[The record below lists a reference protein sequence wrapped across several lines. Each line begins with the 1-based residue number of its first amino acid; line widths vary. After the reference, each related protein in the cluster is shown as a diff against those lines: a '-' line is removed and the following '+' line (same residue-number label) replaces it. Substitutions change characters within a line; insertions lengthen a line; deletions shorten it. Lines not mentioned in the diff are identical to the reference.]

1 MQDPLSSF
9 YRTKEVYVT
18 LPTQGRWY
26 KNKPNLTDDGE
37 IGIFPMSVRDEIML
51 KIPDT
56 LYNGEA
62 LFEVLQSI
70 APDIVD
76 PYEVAV
82 PDVEI
87 ILLAAKANQ
96 HDGKMSMGGRCPH
109 CNTSTDYEI
118 EVKNLL
124 GQVKP
129 IPDEPLILELD
140 NGLRIEYKPNT
151 LASIN
156 AGTIKTTES
165 VKLAQAI
172 GDNTDPE
179 TTKQIFR
186 ESLEKT
192 TAATIIVLADSIASI
207 TTPDGTV
214 VTDVQSISNWL
225 ANADARTTALL
236 KSQSTKLNE
245 SGVPKSFE
253 LQCSNEECGELFNA
267 AIEYN
272 PAFFFTAT

>member
-1 MQDPLSSF
+1 MQDPLINF

-18 LPTQGRWY
+18 LPTQGKWY
-26 KNKPNLTDDGE
+26 KNKPKLTKDGE
-37 IGIFPMSVRDEIML
+37 IGIYPMSVRDEIML

-87 ILLAAKANQ
+87 ILLAAKASQ
-96 HDGKMSMGGRCPH
+96 HDGKMTMSGRCPH
-109 CNTSTDYEI
+109 CGTSTDYEI
-118 EVKNLL
+118 EVKKLL
-124 GQVKP
+124 SQVKP
-129 IPDEPLILELD
+129 IPDDPLLLELE
-140 NGLRIEYKPNT
+140 NGLVVEYKPNT

-165 VKLAQAI
+165 IKLAQAI
-172 GDNTDPE
+172 NDSTDPD
-179 TTKQIFR
+179 TTKTIFR

-192 TAATIIVLADSIASI
+192 TAAAIIVLADSISSI
-207 TTPDGTV
+207 TTPEGIV
-214 VTDVQSISNWL
+214 VSDIESISNWL
-225 ANADARTTALL
+225 ANADARTTGLL
-236 KSQSTKLNE
+236 KEKSTKLNE
-245 SGVPKSFE
+245 SGVPRTFN
-253 LQCSNEECGELFNA
+253 LQCSNDECTENFDANV
-267 AIEYN
+267 EYN
-272 PAFFFTAT
+272 PTFFFTTG

>member
-1 MQDPLSSF
+1 MQDPLINF

-18 LPTQGRWY
+18 LPTQGKWY
-26 KNKPNLTDDGE
+26 KNKPKLTKDGE
-37 IGIFPMSVRDEIML
+37 IGIYPMSVRDEIML

-87 ILLAAKANQ
+87 ILLAAKASQ
-96 HDGKMSMGGRCPH
+96 HDGKMTMSGRCPH
-109 CNTSTDYEI
+109 CGTSTDYEI
-118 EVKNLL
+118 EVKKLL
-124 GQVKP
+124 SQVKP
-129 IPDEPLILELD
+129 IPDDPLLLELE
-140 NGLRIEYKPNT
+140 NGLVVEYKPNT

-165 VKLAQAI
+165 IKLAQAI
-172 GDNTDPE
+172 NDSTDPD
-179 TTKQIFR
+179 TTKTIFR

-192 TAATIIVLADSIASI
+192 TAAAIIVLADSISSI
-207 TTPDGTV
+207 TTPDGIV
-214 VTDVQSISNWL
+214 VSDIKSISNWL
-225 ANADARTTALL
+225 ANADARTTGLL
-236 KSQSTKLNE
+236 KEKSTKLNE
-245 SGVPKSFE
+245 SGVPRTFN
-253 LQCSNEECGELFNA
+253 LQCSNDECTENFDANV
-267 AIEYN
+267 EYN
-272 PAFFFTAT
+272 PTFFFTTG